1 VNEMANPLG
10 EGGYVSKVSKIRLNR
25 SLAYTFS
32 FRINGKVGRRS
43 ATSQAKA
50 EELRKVAKGGEIP
63 AYQRR
68 RLSEKEKVD
77 IAGKYQSL
85 DQKGDWIYSCAPLAQ
100 MYGVSRGVIED
111 VLRERGIA
119 RRTHAEAN
127 RVRANRPEDKQRT
140 TEQLRALHK
149 DPKLKKRRIA
159 ALKKTLEAPEQRAR
173 LTNQSHKWCAYQ
185 AAVLKAAKPKK
196 RGRVPGISGEL
207 NSRVELAA
215 AFYKQGWTQ
224 GKMSGFIYP
233 DAAASAYPNTRNLFA
248 RHRPEI
254 IQKADNLSAAQAA
267 ELVSRVGAI
276 APVPALKALPH

>member
-1 VNEMANPLG
+1 MANPLG

-100 MYGVSRGVIED
+100 MYGVSRTMIED
-111 VLRERGIA
+111 VLRKSGIA
-119 RRTHAEAN
+119 LRTRAEAN

-149 DPKLKKRRIA
+149 DPKIKKRRIE
-159 ALKKTLEAPEQRAR
+159 ALKKTLESPEQRAR
-173 LTNQSHKWCAYQ
+173 LTSQSHKWCAYLNT
-185 AAVLKAAKPKK
+185 VLKAAKPKK
-196 RGRVPGISGEL
+196 RGRVARGPSEEL
-207 NSRVELAA
+207 NVRMELAA
-215 AFYKQGWTQ
+215 AFQKLGWTQ
-224 GKMSGFIYP
+224 GRMSAFIYR
-233 DAAASAYPNTRNLFA
+233 DTLGSAYPNTRNLFA
-248 RHRPEI
+248 KHRTEI
-254 IQKADNLSAAQAA
+254 IQKAANLSAARAA
-267 ELVSRVGAI
+267 ELISKVGAP
-276 APVPALKALPH
+276 APAPTPGALPH